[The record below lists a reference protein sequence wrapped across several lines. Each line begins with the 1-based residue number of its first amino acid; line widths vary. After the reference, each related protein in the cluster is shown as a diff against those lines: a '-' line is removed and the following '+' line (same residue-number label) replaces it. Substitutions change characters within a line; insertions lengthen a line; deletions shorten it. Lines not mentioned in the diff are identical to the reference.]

1 MPPSKL
7 PSATTENV
15 LHGVTAAVMLA
26 DRKFNITFLNH
37 AAQELFEQLEAPLR
51 KRFPA
56 FRADRL
62 VGMNMDIF
70 HVNPEHQR
78 ALLKHLD
85 RLPHTARIRVEG
97 AVISLKVVG
106 MYNED
111 GQHAGFLLEW
121 GDDTARSL
129 YEEELQALHEA
140 ADAGDLSYRGDVS
153 RMEADFARI
162 LELVNSVF
170 GGMSD
175 VVHTTGDALR
185 RSANGDLSQPISASF
200 AGDHA
205 SLRDDYNTMIH
216 SLSDTLRQVQLAV
229 DRIASGSSQVTSTA
243 QDLANGAST
252 QAEAIVQIGATVES
266 VAEQA
271 QHTAT
276 AARRSGAASERA
288 TLSAEQ
294 GEACM
299 DAMLTSMTKID
310 DASNQIARIIK
321 VIDEIAFQTNL
332 LALNA
337 AVEAAR
343 AGAHGRGF
351 AVVAE
356 EVRNLAA
363 RSANAAKETTSII
376 ETTLKRVADGSA
388 AARETAEALQGIV
401 AAVEES
407 RSVASEISE
416 AAEAQANSVAD
427 VHNALQQIDR
437 VTQTNSAAAQ
447 QSAAAAE
454 ELAGQAGAL
463 ETLLTG
469 FQLTAPKRPAF
480 AHADLSTGAA
490 GDISP
495 ELWSLFE
502 TFLASQDAIQ
512 AR

>member
-1 MPPSKL
+1 
-7 PSATTENV
+7 
-15 LHGVTAAVMLA
+15 
-26 DRKFNITFLNH
+26 
-37 AAQELFEQLEAPLR
+37 
-51 KRFPA
+51 
-56 FRADRL
+56 
-62 VGMNMDIF
+62 
-70 HVNPEHQR
+70 
-78 ALLKHLD
+78 
-85 RLPHTARIRVEG
+85 
-97 AVISLKVVG
+97 
-106 MYNED
+106 
-111 GQHAGFLLEW
+111 
-121 GDDTARSL
+121 
-129 YEEELQALHEA
+129 
-140 ADAGDLSYRGDVS
+140 
-153 RMEADFARI
+153 
-162 LELVNSVF
+162 
-170 GGMSD
+170 
-175 VVHTTGDALR
+175 
-185 RSANGDLSQPISASF
+185 
-200 AGDHA
+200 
-205 SLRDDYNTMIH
+205 
-216 SLSDTLRQVQLAV
+216 
-229 DRIASGSSQVTSTA
+229 
-243 QDLANGAST
+243 
-252 QAEAIVQIGATVES
+252 
-266 VAEQA
+266 
-271 QHTAT
+271 
-276 AARRSGAASERA
+276 
-288 TLSAEQ
+288 
-294 GEACM
+294 M

-376 ETTLKRVADGSA
+376 ETTLKRVSDGSA
-388 AARETAEALQGIV
+388 AARETAKALQGIV

-407 RSVASEISE
+407 RTVAGEISE

-469 FQLTAPKRPAF
+469 FQLTAPNRPVFGQAE
-480 AHADLSTGAA
+480 LPTGAEGA
-490 GDISP
+490 VSP